1 MFNFFKKKKVEEEV
15 DIPPVESS
23 LTLVLEIPKNGI
35 VQYFGNS
42 GIQIEDIFYNI
53 EEAQFGIMA
62 MGDTHKRLAIIE
74 SGAGIFGK
82 KDNRTLIEDILGMVD
97 NKSLD
102 ATVFFTD
109 TGMKNQI
116 KKNIKE
122 KCKLNNIQEP
132 DVDYVEFESMGTVY
146 NKLKEYN
153 ETYIKAGAEDL
164 TLENPLDYVA
174 RKITIGK
181 TGFDDT
187 AYNDEILY
195 VKDQNGE
202 SITGYKVKL

>member
-53 EEAQFGIMA
+53 EEAQFGIMT

-174 RKITIGK
+174 RKIIIGK

-195 VKDQNGE
+195 IKDQNGE